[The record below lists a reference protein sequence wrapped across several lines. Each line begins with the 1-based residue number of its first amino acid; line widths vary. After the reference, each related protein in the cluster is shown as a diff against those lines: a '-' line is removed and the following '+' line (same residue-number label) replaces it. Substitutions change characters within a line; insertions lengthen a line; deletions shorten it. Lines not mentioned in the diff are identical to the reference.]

1 ESGDRARLQLQCRLR
16 PASDADDPARGR
28 FIGRA
33 VVSVPP
39 IWLVRDVDGCLNPRL
54 SGAGS
59 KIGGATANPAPSL
72 LPKPFIPGHRT
83 DGGQQ
88 GLDSSPLSGPSAA
101 EGGGRRPAFTVVCRP
116 ATIDAE

>member
-1 ESGDRARLQLQCRLR
+1 ARDMPNQAIRVGFLDQRVMQSRWQ
-16 PASDADDPARGR
+16 G
-28 FIGRA
+28 A
-33 VVSVPP
+33 VGEF
-39 IWLVRDVDGCLNPRL
+39 REGTRECGFTVDGCLNPRL

-88 GLDSSPLSGPSAA
+88 GLDGSPLSGPSAA

-116 ATIDAE
+116 ATIDAED